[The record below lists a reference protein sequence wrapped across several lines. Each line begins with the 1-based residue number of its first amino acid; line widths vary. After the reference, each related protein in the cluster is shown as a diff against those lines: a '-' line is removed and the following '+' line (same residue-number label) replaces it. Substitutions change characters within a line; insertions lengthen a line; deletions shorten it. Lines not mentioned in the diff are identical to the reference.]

1 MWLNF
6 IDASIAARGYSSTVY
21 ANFLRIFQNKPIV
34 VQPSQV
40 MAFPLALGTSQL
52 SPSEAYLE
60 EVFSVEM

>member
-40 MAFPLALGTSQL
+40 MAFPLVVDFSIIAKG
-52 SPSEAYLE
+52 AYLE

>member
-34 VQPSQV
+34 V
-40 MAFPLALGTSQL
+40 
-52 SPSEAYLE
+52 
-60 EVFSVEM
+60 